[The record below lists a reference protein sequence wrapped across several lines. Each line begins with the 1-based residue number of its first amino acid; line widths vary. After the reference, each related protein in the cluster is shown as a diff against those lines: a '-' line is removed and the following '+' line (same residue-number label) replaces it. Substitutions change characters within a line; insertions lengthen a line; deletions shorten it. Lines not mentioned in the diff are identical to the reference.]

1 MDKQRLRTDHSMF
14 FDFGKTSFC
23 LVLAAIDIYFG
34 NETSKFEDHFHDVLR
49 TKTNLPEFLFEKLT
63 AAAHYGLS
71 NGNVSIEILNISS
84 GKCDILENVSF
95 PYDLSSEANL
105 IIHNMAFAIFLCFV
119 HDVSTVKDLL
129 SPHFKHVCPYL
140 NHFPCFIYENEYV
153 FSNIFFRNL
162 NSFAYFYSSKS
173 VSSRQKLYLKVQL
186 RDGFLTIIS
195 NDLTDFNKVSSLQD
209 PNFMSEIANDKNF
222 SVENLNFLE
231 LIIYYLKDLL
241 DAIIERIDFDSK
253 NFIIFLV
260 VILIISP
267 AYNHWG
273 YIIIRNLF
281 CSIISLVKNL
291 LSFPINALIF
301 VISPAYEHLM
311 YIIERFGSHL
321 ILILKNCF
329 KIPII
334 LIYILFKIFIKPFF
348 KQKNDSHQNK
358 PSNKISDKDEDDHY
372 DQRDGTSF

>member
-1 MDKQRLRTDHSMF
+1 MNMF
-14 FDFGKTSFC
+14 F
-23 LVLAAIDIYFG
+23 
-34 NETSKFEDHFHDVLR
+34 R
-49 TKTNLPEFLFEKLT
+49 TF
-63 AAAHYGLS
+63 
-71 NGNVSIEILNISS
+71 
-84 GKCDILENVSF
+84 
-95 PYDLSSEANL
+95 
-105 IIHNMAFAIFLCFV
+105 
-119 HDVSTVKDLL
+119 
-129 SPHFKHVCPYL
+129 
-140 NHFPCFIYENEYV
+140 
-153 FSNIFFRNL
+153 FFRNL

-195 NDLTDFNKVSSLQD
+195 NDSTDFNKVSSLQD

-291 LSFPINALIF
+291 LSFPMNALIF